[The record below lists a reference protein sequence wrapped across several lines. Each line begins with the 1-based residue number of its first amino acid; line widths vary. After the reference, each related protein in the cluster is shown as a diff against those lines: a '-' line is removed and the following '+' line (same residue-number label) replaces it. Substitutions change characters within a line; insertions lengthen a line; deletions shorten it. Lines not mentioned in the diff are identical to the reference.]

1 MNLLKA
7 LVPLGFLILAGTI
20 LNRVVAMDVRGYS
33 GVLWTL
39 GAFLSV
45 SFVALALYSIKKFFG
60 EKDDDNDGSDH
71 GQSDGSDRL

>member
-20 LNRVVAMDVRGYS
+20 LNRVVAMDMRGYA
-33 GVLWTL
+33 GILWTL
-39 GAFLSV
+39 GALLSV

-60 EKDDDNDGSDH
+60 KKDDDNDGPDH
-71 GQSDGSDRL
+71 GQSDGSDGL